1 MKGGD
6 IILNQIILVGRL
18 TRDISVNKSEKG
30 VKVATI
36 SLAIPRSFKNMEGGY
51 DTDFIDILPETVTQA
66 FIRSTHPGE
75 KLYAID
81 WFHSYF
87 LYDPR
92 NPDDGQSVYVEDATH
107 PDGGYRAYFPGF
119 YPDGDYFFF
128 IDQHF
133 RFGYLAHPWR
143 EEVWIFGQ
151 PLIAEFEQI
160 YSQLGWIKKQ
170 DFS

>member
-1 MKGGD
+1 MH
-6 IILNQIILVGRL
+6 LNKEESRQLYKRIKSELRFMPSTDSVFPPFKLQKPYVIY
-18 TRDISVNKSEKG
+18 DISQ
-30 VKVATI
+30 T
-36 SLAIPRSFKNMEGGY
+36 Y

-66 FIRSTHPGE
+66 FIRSTQPGE

-160 YSQLGWIKKQ
+160 YPQLGWIKKQ